1 MEHQFCNSLQWPI
14 YVINSVD
21 KTKLPCCTLPLT
33 QHHSFFRNLPPSPHF
48 PIGWETSL
56 RWGTSRLTIPP
67 SPPSPPTQH
76 YHQRVP
82 FPQQKETLTRLNF
95 LAFKQAWITISPA
108 RHAFLWLQKCLRQ
121 VRERFA
127 EGLALL
133 VLELSL
139 AHPQG
144 EMLIMLKGS

>member
-1 MEHQFCNSLQWPI
+1 MKNQLCNSLQWPI

-48 PIGWETSL
+48 PLGWETSL
-56 RWGTSRLTIPP
+56 WWGTSYLTL
-67 SPPSPPTQH
+67 PSPPTQH
-76 YHQRVP
+76 FHQRVP
-82 FPQQKETLTRLNF
+82 FPQQIETLTRLNF

-108 RHAFLWLQKCLRQ
+108 RHAFLWLQECLRQ

-127 EGLALL
+127 EGLALS
-133 VLELSL
+133 VLDPLSL
-139 AHPQG
+139 ARPQG

>member
-1 MEHQFCNSLQWPI
+1 MPGTSLERQETYPLR
-14 YVINSVD
+14 
-21 KTKLPCCTLPLT
+21 KT
-33 QHHSFFRNLPPSPHF
+33 RNLPPSPPLPPWVGNF
-48 PIGWETSL
+48 TMVGYLPSD
-56 RWGTSRLTIPP
+56 SP
-67 SPPSPPTQH
+67 SPRPPPPTQY

-82 FPQQKETLTRLNF
+82 FPQQIETLTRLNF

-127 EGLALL
+127 EGLALS
-133 VLELSL
+133 VLDLSL
-139 AHPQG
+139 ARPQG

>member
-1 MEHQFCNSLQWPI
+1 MKNQLCNSLQWPI
-14 YVINSVD
+14 YIINSVD
-21 KTKLPCCTLPLT
+21 KTKLLCCTLPLM
-33 QHHSFFRNLPPSPHF
+33 QCHSFFRNLPPSPHF
-48 PIGWETSL
+48 PLGWETSL
-56 RWGTSRLTIPP
+56 WWGTSYL
-67 SPPSPPTQH
+67 PPTQH

-82 FPQQKETLTRLNF
+82 FPQQIETLTRLNF

-127 EGLALL
+127 EGLALS
-133 VLELSL
+133 VLDLSL
-139 AHPQG
+139 ARPQG

>member
-1 MEHQFCNSLQWPI
+1 MKNQLCNSLQWPI

-48 PIGWETSL
+48 PLRWETSL
-56 RWGTSRLTIPP
+56 WWGTSYLTL
-67 SPPSPPTQH
+67 PSPPTQH
-76 YHQRVP
+76 FHQRVP
-82 FPQQKETLTRLNF
+82 FPQQIETLTRLNF

-108 RHAFLWLQKCLRQ
+108 RHAFLWLQECLRQ

-127 EGLALL
+127 EGLALS
-133 VLELSL
+133 VLDLSL
-139 AHPQG
+139 ARPQG

>member
-1 MEHQFCNSLQWPI
+1 MKNQLCNSLQWPI

-21 KTKLPCCTLPLT
+21 KTTLLCCTLPLM
-33 QHHSFFRNLPPSPHF
+33 QRHSFFRNLPPSPHF
-48 PIGWETSL
+48 PLGWETSL
-56 RWGTSRLTIPP
+56 WWGTSHLTIPL
-67 SPPSPPTQH
+67 PPLPPNTALPPEGSISSAERDT
-76 YHQRVP
+76 Y
-82 FPQQKETLTRLNF
+82 KLNF

-108 RHAFLWLQKCLRQ
+108 RHAFLWLQECLRQ

-127 EGLALL
+127 EGLALS
-133 VLELSL
+133 VLDLSL